1 MRILFY
7 YKKPTPLL
15 TQKWF
20 GLTNGKQIAL
30 FCHGESNARGVAIL
44 FKRGFQYQVDKMYMD
59 VNGRFIIMD
68 IKIDEKLITL
78 VNLYAPNNDNPDFFV
93 NIFTKLSEFSCEDL
107 IIGGDFNFV
116 IDIYN
121 DCTNPNRINNSVAK
135 DTVAAF
141 MDEMLLQDV
150 YRHNHPDKR
159 SYTYTQHHPYTASC
173 IDMFLVN
180 YGLTVGI
187 KSDIKIALNTDH
199 SLIEINLQIDGLKRG
214 KGLWKF
220 NTAHLKDPKFLD
232 FLNEKIDN
240 KVADFHFMSSKRHWE
255 EVKNMIEKQS
265 RKWSLEK
272 AKQNKQNYD
281 KLLEMLNKLKSI
293 KDQTTC
299 ALEVEHISSKMESVA
314 DRLNKFHQ

>member
-1 MRILFY
+1 MTQVQIISLNIRRLGNRLKR
-7 YKKPTPLL
+7 KKMFDFIRKNNVHIVLLQETHSTPN
-15 TQKWF
+15 TEMVWSNEWK
-20 GLTNGKQIAL
+20 TNSSF

-44 FKRGFQYQVDKMYMD
+44 FKRGFQYQVDKTYMD

-93 NIFTKLSEFSCEDL
+93 NIFTKLGEFSCEDL

-116 IDIYN
+116 MDVYN
-121 DCTNPNRINNSVAK
+121 DCTNPNRTNNSMAK
-135 DTVAAF
+135 DTVTAF

-159 SYTYTQHHPYTASC
+159 SYTYTQHHPYTASR

-180 YGLTVGI
+180 YGLTAGI

-199 SLIEINLQIDGLKRG
+199 SLIEINLQIDGLKCG

-232 FLNEKIDN
+232 FLNGKIDN
-240 KVADFHFMSSKRHWE
+240 KVRWF
-255 EVKNMIEKQS
+255 
-265 RKWSLEK
+265 SLH
-272 AKQNKQNYD
+272 
-281 KLLEMLNKLKSI
+281 
-293 KDQTTC
+293 
-299 ALEVEHISSKMESVA
+299 V
-314 DRLNKFHQ
+314 